1 MSLLLALYI
10 YIYIYTLLFRVQAF
24 YIYIYICLIVLKAI
38 LFVMSYFHWKISCY
52 FPVIFKE
59 NLHEETVS
67 SRICLV
73 ALNWY
78 QSIGYFL
85 VLWYIEKSQT
95 PKACSIDSLPQ
106 CKFVIWRSSSIWLQL
121 FKYNSPFVEVGN
133 NNLWPHEKETSTLRG
148 ERAVW
153 TIIDHEINLHF
164 FFAES

>member
-1 MSLLLALYI
+1 M
-10 YIYIYTLLFRVQAF
+10 F
-24 YIYIYICLIVLKAI
+24 
-38 LFVMSYFHWKISCY
+38 LFVKNFFLFPCYLQGEPLWGNSLQQVLGWDIS
-52 FPVIFKE
+52 
-59 NLHEETVS
+59 VS
-67 SRICLV
+67 WLLPS
-73 ALNWY
+73 WY
-78 QSIGYFL
+78 QSIGYFS

-95 PKACSIDSLPQ
+95 PKACSRDSLPQ

-121 FKYNSPFVEVGN
+121 FKYNSPFVDVGN

>member
-1 MSLLLALYI
+1 MYIKLYYLSWVINQPFQRIHLICSFLWKILVISLLSSRRTFMWKQSPAGSWVR
-10 YIYIYTLLFRVQAF
+10 LF
-24 YIYIYICLIVLKAI
+24 CLI
-38 LFVMSYFHWKISCY
+38 
-52 FPVIFKE
+52 
-59 NLHEETVS
+59 
-67 SRICLV
+67 
-73 ALNWY
+73 ALTWY
-78 QSIGYFL
+78 QNIGYFS

-106 CKFVIWRSSSIWLQL
+106 CKFVIWRSSSIWLQF
-121 FKYNSPFVEVGN
+121 FKCNDVGN